1 MAKQSGSNRNSNNR
15 RVASVVN
22 QQTTPGGGN
31 DNVNEA
37 NSIVSGNIR
46 IRLAEL
52 PNTSRSL
59 DERLYNIGNGYAV
72 DVMIAE
78 GSRTSPDRLWSAS
91 LAKVSNGRIE
101 FMSDEKNITSYKTG
115 KAIDIYAYLK
125 NAQNWASNKAKK
137 S

>member
-31 DNVNEA
+31 DNTNEA
-37 NSIVSGNIR
+37 KSIVSGNIR

-52 PNTSRSL
+52 PDTSRSL
-59 DERLYNIGNGYAV
+59 NERIYDIGNGYAV

-78 GSRTSPDRLWSAS
+78 GLKTDPNKLWSAS
-91 LAKVSNGRIE
+91 LANVSNGRIE
-101 FMSDEKNITSYKTG
+101 FMSDQKNISSYKTG

-125 NAQNWASNKAKK
+125 YAQDWAAKK
-137 S
+137 GRKS